1 MEIPVYQYRTLL
13 VGMLGY
19 FVDMLDKHEIM
30 YSASG
35 GTLLGSVREK
45 GFISHDY
52 DCDLDIHPES
62 RTDFFALLANIHV
75 SPGLGLNVEYRLPE
89 VVKISPVVSRSV
101 CEVMQFNTDFPNP
114 TIDCFL
120 LLKNEDEEYE
130 IEESRWPTWTYPK
143 GELLPLRRIYFE
155 DFSMWGPNS
164 HNILDRYY
172 GDWHTVKVDP
182 WPALPYGN
190 KGNCQST

>member
-1 MEIPVYQYRTLL
+1 MEIPVYPYRTFL
-13 VGMLGY
+13 VGMLRK
-19 FVDMLDKHEIM
+19 FVEILDKQEIL
-30 YSASG
+30 YVASG
-35 GTLLGSVREK
+35 GTLLGSIREK

-52 DCDLDIHPES
+52 DCDLDILPES
-62 RTDFFALLANIHV
+62 RADFFALLACIHA
-75 SPGLGLNVEYRLPE
+75 SPGLGLNVEYRLPD

-101 CEVMQFNTDFPNP
+101 CEVMQFNTTTPNP

-120 LLKNEDEEYE
+120 LKKNEDEEYS
-130 IEESRWPTWTYPK
+130 IEGDGWPTWTYPK

-172 GDWHTVKVDP
+172 GDWHTPKVDP
-182 WPALPYGN
+182 WPVRG
-190 KGNCQST
+190 GRNCQST